1 MTETADTDGSAAE
14 QRAADAARPGA
25 RFRPAMA
32 SVRAA
37 TRKAAVV
44 APAAV
49 IVSYGDAS
57 LVRAGTGGTAWLF
70 GAEFWLIALV
80 LAGLRV
86 QGWTRDDSRRVG
98 LFVQGAL
105 VVGGVAGPV
114 LLFHGALAASA
125 VAVGTAALGA
135 SAAALARPFGFGPG
149 GGGT

>member
-14 QRAADAARPGA
+14 KRTAEAARPGA
-25 RFRPAMA
+25 RFRQAMA
-32 SVRAA
+32 SATTAA
-37 TRKAAVV
+37 RKAAVV
-44 APAAV
+44 ASPAV

-57 LVRAGTGGTAWLF
+57 LVRAGSGGTAWLF
-70 GAEFWLIALV
+70 GAEFWLVALI

-86 QGWTRDDSRRVG
+86 QGWTRDDSRRVR

-125 VAVGTAALGA
+125 VAVGMAVLGV

-149 GGGT
+149 GGDT